1 MVINDKN
8 TYIKNPYVLP
18 LLRTVYVDAANEAE
32 DTTGSL
38 NDPIRPQ
45 WLQFAWPIG
54 KFVAEE
60 VAIYCL
66 GCQWKCCMPDH
77 IPPN

>member
-1 MVINDKN
+1 MSSEV
-8 TYIKNPYVLP
+8 T
-18 LLRTVYVDAANEAE
+18 AARDTPIGPSLIDPSLKSNEAE
-32 DTTGSL
+32 GTTGSL
-38 NDPIRPQ
+38 NDLIRPQ

-66 GCQWKCCMPDH
+66 GCQWKCCMLDH